1 VADDIADDQH
11 GGVLRPLSHQV
22 EVAADLFG
30 GRRQEGRGKV
40 QAGTLGQLGRRQ
52 RIPDRAQILQF
63 MLGRLQA
70 LTQRR
75 EIPRVNRGLCAKA
88 GDQRLLAVVALIHV
102 ADLAFSGVGFGVQ
115 PPQLHVL
122 LVGQLA
128 HDTHRTLRRTPS
140 RAARHPLALRAQ
152 RRCAT

>member
-1 VADDIADDQH
+1 
-11 GGVLRPLSHQV
+11 
-22 EVAADLFG
+22 
-30 GRRQEGRGKV
+30 
-40 QAGTLGQLGRRQ
+40 
-52 RIPDRAQILQF
+52 
-63 MLGRLQA
+63 MLGSLQA
-70 LTQRR
+70 LTQRGD
-75 EIPRVNRGLCAKA
+75 IPRVHRGLCTKA
-88 GDQRLLAVVALIHV
+88 RDQRLLAVVALIHV
-102 ADLAFSGVGFGVQ
+102 ADVALSGVGFGVQ